1 MHQKSERSEIL
12 SRRIFVYL
20 LQREWNKRELS
31 KEATFLIYSYEWCE
45 QRGSDGEVPVCSS
58 LFRRDSSPLCTSA
71 DLFFFL
77 HKPNNLFLCKA
88 VHPFEIFHTSRP
100 LMQLYFMARRRLRL
114 LQYFRW
120 ICVTA
125 SNSYEHKGRGF
136 AEHLEVL
143 STWWSPTC
151 MTTHPTSF
159 SHRRR

>member
-1 MHQKSERSEIL
+1 MHQKSEGSEIL

-31 KEATFLIYSYEWCE
+31 KEATFLIYSYEWWCE

-125 SNSYEHKGRGF
+125 SNGEHEGRGF

-151 MTTHPTSF
+151 MTTHPTS
-159 SHRRR
+159 RR